1 MPQIKPE
8 VFLDYVGTAKQAA
21 NTTLPYEANIVTM
34 LAKNVANLHTQQTL
48 SDISIHF
55 ELRVRSN
62 FFWPGSIQGFFFKNS
77 CLLMREA
84 RG

>member
-8 VFLDYVGTAKQAA
+8 VFLDYLGTAKQAA
-21 NTTLPYEANIVTM
+21 NTTLPYEANIVNM

-48 SDISIHF
+48 SDISIYL

-62 FFWPGSIQGFFFKNS
+62 FHSPCTSVFGLHQLP
-77 CLLMREA
+77 REIFA
-84 RG
+84 N